1 MFTNIKYKILP
12 VVVAGVLF
20 TSCRKDGVEIKDV
33 NFTADKT
40 TVAVN
45 EEVTFTFTDGADAL
59 SVYTGDARKDFEK
72 SRIKL
77 IEQMGYTEE
86 QLKTNVFALRIPD
99 MKEYLLYM
107 PKINAIPGDYTF
119 SGPGMEIYN
128 GKLVSWDYSNAT
140 NSRYIKMNI
149 PDGNPYTLTIK
160 PGQAV
165 LPQMLN
171 YTNTN
176 LTALGALN
184 ATVNN
189 TFAPFCSFPDGFT
202 PASTTGIGV
211 KFGVQ
216 VVIDGAASPISYTT
230 ITVRELLDN
239 LAFNLQTILTAWRTT
254 NIPLGKDPKKGIDDI
269 RLIFNA
275 DDPAAID
282 DDGDLLSYIG
292 NVYMQEVRLGDAAN
306 MIQAFNEGVKI
317 PYVYPN
323 NTQTYKYRYTAPG
336 VYKAVM
342 VATYVGRKKYRGNGY
357 TTGRP
362 DEISASEYEIERRFK
377 TIEITV
383 Q

>member
-1 MFTNIKYKILP
+1 MFKSIRNTILP
-12 VVVAGVLF
+12 IAITGVLF
-20 TSCRKDGVEIKDV
+20 TSCRKEGVEVKDV
-33 NFTADKT
+33 NFTSDKT

-59 SVYTGDARKDFEK
+59 SVYTGDNRKDFEK

-77 IEQMGYTEE
+77 VEQMGYSEE
-86 QLKTNVFALRIPD
+86 QLKTNVYALRIPD
-99 MKEYLLYM
+99 LKEYLLYV
-107 PKINAIPGDYTF
+107 PKVNAVPADYTF
-119 SGPGMEIYN
+119 SGAPMEIYN

-149 PDGNPYTLTIK
+149 PDGSPYTLTIK

-189 TFAPFCSFPDGFT
+189 NFSPFCSFPDGFT

-216 VVIDGAASPISYTT
+216 VVIDGVASPISYTT

-239 LAFNLQTILTAWRTT
+239 LALNMQTILTAWRTT
-254 NIPLGKDPKKGIDDI
+254 NIPLGKDPKKGIDEI

-275 DDPAAID
+275 DDPAATD

-317 PYVYPN
+317 PFVYPN
-323 NTQTYKYRYTAPG
+323 NTQTYKYKYTTPG

-342 VATYVGRKKYRGNGY
+342 VATYIGRKKYSGNGY
-357 TTGRP
+357 TSGRP
-362 DEISASEYEIERRFK
+362 DEISASEYDIERRYK

>member
-1 MFTNIKYKILP
+1 MHTKIKYQIFWVL
-12 VVVAGVLF
+12 VVVSLL
-20 TSCRKDGVEIKDV
+20 TSCRKDGIEAKDV

-45 EEVTFTFTDGADAL
+45 EEITFSFTDGADAL
-59 SVYTGDARKDFEK
+59 SIYTGDNRKDFEK

-77 IEQMGYTEE
+77 VEQMGYTEE
-86 QLKTNVFALRIPD
+86 QLKTNIYALRIPD

-107 PKINAIPGDYTF
+107 PKVNTVPADYTF
-119 SGPGMEIYN
+119 SGSNMELYN

-140 NSRYIKMNI
+140 NSRYLKLNLA
-149 PDGNPYTLTIK
+149 DGNPYTLTIK

-171 YTNTN
+171 YINSN
-176 LTALGALN
+176 LTTLGALN
-184 ATVNN
+184 TTPNN

-202 PASTTGIGV
+202 AASTTGISV

-216 VVIDGAASPISYTT
+216 VVIDGAPSSILYTT
-230 ITVRELLDN
+230 VTVRELLDN
-239 LAFNLQTILTAWRTT
+239 LAFNLQTIITSWRTV
-254 NIPLGKDPKKGIDDI
+254 NIPLGKDPKKGIDEI
-269 RLIFNA
+269 RFIFNA
-275 DDPAAID
+275 DDPAATD
-282 DDGDLLSYIG
+282 DDGDLLSYTG
-292 NVYMQEVRLGDAAN
+292 NVYIQEVRVGDAAN

-323 NTQTYKYRYTAPG
+323 STQTYKYRYTTPG

-342 VATYVGRKKYRGNGY
+342 VATYVGRKKYSGDGY
-357 TTGRP
+357 ITNRP
-362 DEISASEYEIERRFK
+362 NEISASEYNIERRYK